1 MNSNFSY
8 LKKESKYES
17 FVDACIEAEKLMH
30 VSYSAS
36 ATFTRRAMELAVRWI
51 YINDEA
57 LNLPYNDTFDTFAA
71 LIWSEF

>member
-8 LKKESKYES
+8 LKKESKYET
-17 FVDACIEAEKLMH
+17 FVDACMEAEKLLH

-51 YINDEA
+51 YQ
-57 LNLPYNDTFDTFAA
+57 
-71 LIWSEF
+71 